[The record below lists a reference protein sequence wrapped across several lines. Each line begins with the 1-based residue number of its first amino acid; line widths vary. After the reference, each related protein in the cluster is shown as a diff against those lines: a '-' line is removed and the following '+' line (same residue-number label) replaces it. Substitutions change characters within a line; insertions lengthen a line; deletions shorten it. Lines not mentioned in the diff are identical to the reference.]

1 MIPYGRK
8 ENYEKNKKNY
18 TSFILTVIAVAM
30 IGILFK
36 GEIIKPAH
44 ALTQL
49 TFSTT
54 VKANYAILKT
64 NQAALKDIAYKLKY
78 MERNILKGCGN

>member
-1 MIPYGRK
+1 MKKI
-8 ENYEKNKKNY
+8 KKNY
-18 TSFILTVIAVAM
+18 INFILTVIAVVM

-49 TFSTT
+49 TFSNQ
-54 VKANYAILKT
+54 VNANNAILKT
-64 NQAALKDIAYKLKY
+64 NRAILKDIAYKLKY
-78 MERNILKGCGN
+78 MESNILKGCGN